1 MKELSI
7 VFPIHNEENNIR
19 SLLSNWSHELI
30 KNKIDYEFVLVE
42 DGSTD
47 KTKEI
52 IKELENKYPI
62 VNLSQDQKRYYTK
75 AVVDGIYNSNKEY
88 ILCTDSDNQIK
99 VESLIENLTFFPQEN
114 EFIFGYRNPRNDPF
128 KRIIISKAFKILHD
142 LLFQSKLKDPSCP
155 FVIGRNKTFKK
166 LPREK
171 LLMMREGFWWGF
183 VGVSV
188 ISKIK
193 LLERPIKH
201 YSREV
206 GDSSYNFSNILKIV
220 LINTIGL
227 LKIKFNSK

>member
-19 SLLSNWSHELI
+19 SLLSSWSYELV

-47 KTKEI
+47 KTKKI
-52 IKELENKYPI
+52 IKELESQYPI
-62 VNLSQDQKRYYTK
+62 INLSQDEKRYYTK

-99 VESLIENLTFFPQEN
+99 VESLIENLPFLPQEN
-114 EFIFGYRNPRNDPF
+114 EFIFGYRNPRNDPI
-128 KRIIISKAFKILHD
+128 KRIIISKIFKILHD
-142 LLFQSKLKDPSCP
+142 FLFHSKLKDPSCP
-155 FVIGRNKTFKK
+155 FVIGLNKTYKK

-171 LLMMREGFWWGF
+171 LMMMREGFWWGF
-183 VGVSV
+183 VGVSM
-188 ISKIK
+188 ISKVK
-193 LLERPIKH
+193 FLEKPIKH
-201 YSREV
+201 YSREIGESTYKV
-206 GDSSYNFSNILKIV
+206 SNILRIV

-227 LKIKFNSK
+227 LKIKFNL

>member
-7 VFPIHNEENNIR
+7 VFPIHNEQNNIR
-19 SLLSNWSHELI
+19 SLLSSWSHELV

-52 IKELENKYPI
+52 IKELENQYPI
-62 VNLSQDQKRYYTK
+62 INLSQDEKRYYTK
-75 AVVDGIYNSNKEY
+75 AVVDGIYHSNKEY

-99 VESLIENLTFFPQEN
+99 VESRIENISFLPQEN
-114 EFIFGYRNPRNDPF
+114 EFIFGYRNPRNDPI

-142 LLFQSKLKDPSCP
+142 LLFHSKLKDPSCP
-155 FVIGRNKTFKK
+155 FVIGQNKTYKK

-183 VGVSV
+183 VGVSM
-188 ISKIK
+188 ISNIK
-193 LLERPIKH
+193 FLEKPIKH
-201 YSREV
+201 YSREI
-206 GDSSYNFSNILKIV
+206 GDSSYKISNIIKIV

-227 LKIKFNSK
+227 LKIKFNLK